1 MLGMGS
7 VASGAGA
14 LIVEAVVFRSEMKGA
29 FFGAS
34 AERSFWE
41 VRI

>member
-1 MLGMGS
+1 MLGMGA

-14 LIVEAVVFRSEMKGA
+14 LTVEAVVFRSEMKGA
-29 FFGAS
+29 FLGA
-34 AERSFWE
+34 AAAVSFWE